1 MQKVPKC
8 IVVVL
13 ALINL
18 LSSVIMT
25 GALIDLGQ
33 SEGGSDLY
41 GHGGQS
47 NCSPLPDQEHTPN
60 PDHTDALKSATPP
73 PPGTFE
79 YI

>member
-1 MQKVPKC
+1 MLYLFDP
-8 IVVVL
+8 
-13 ALINL
+13 
-18 LSSVIMT
+18 
-25 GALIDLGQ
+25 GQ

-73 PPGTFE
+73 PGKFE

>member
-1 MQKVPKC
+1 MLYLFDQ
-8 IVVVL
+8 
-13 ALINL
+13 
-18 LSSVIMT
+18 
-25 GALIDLGQ
+25 GQ

-73 PPGTFE
+73 PGMFDEIQNLIAQKSMLKTKE
-79 YI
+79 RATG